1 MPRSTLLF
9 GTCLVLAGAAL
20 SWYWLQPAARTAQQ
34 APATPPTTSALPQP
48 AVPSEQP
55 PTSEQLQLL
64 AAPQVRQQQQRLAF
78 HNSYRDFIERAAE
91 LDAAARAAEVR
102 DLEQGIETL
111 EQQGELALSE
121 ALLLQLA
128 LIKADTQDE
137 AAQKARGEA
146 LIRRYQ
152 ALSAEREAA
161 QAQRPDPQFE
171 RYKAEERRIVEEVM
185 ALQNVPDGLSRDQYL
200 RQRLQEARERSYQ

>member
-9 GTCLVLAGAAL
+9 GTCLVLAGTAL

-34 APATPPTTSALPQP
+34 APATPPATSALPQP

-64 AAPQVRQQQQRLAF
+64 AAPQVRKQQQRLAF
-78 HNSYRDFIERAAE
+78 HNRYRDFIERAAE

>member
-78 HNSYRDFIERAAE
+78 HNRYRDFIERAAE

-152 ALSAEREAA
+152 ALSAEREAP
-161 QAQRPDPQFE
+161 QSQRPNPQFE

>member
-1 MPRSTLLF
+1 MPRSTLLV

-34 APATPPTTSALPQP
+34 APAMPPTSALPQP

-64 AAPQVRQQQQRLAF
+64 AVPQVRQQQQRLAF

-161 QAQRPDPQFE
+161 QAQRPNPQFE

>member
-1 MPRSTLLF
+1 MPRSTLLV
-9 GTCLVLAGAAL
+9 GTCLVLAGVAL

-34 APATPPTTSALPQP
+34 APATPPITSALPQH

-78 HNSYRDFIERAAE
+78 HNRYRDFIERAAE

-161 QAQRPDPQFE
+161 QAQRPNPQFE